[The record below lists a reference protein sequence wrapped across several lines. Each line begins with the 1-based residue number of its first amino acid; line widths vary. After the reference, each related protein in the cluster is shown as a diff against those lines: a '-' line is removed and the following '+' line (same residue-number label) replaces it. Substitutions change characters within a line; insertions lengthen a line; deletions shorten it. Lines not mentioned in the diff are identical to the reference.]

1 MEIPVYLFAGFLDAG
16 KTNFINGILSDGFA
30 AEDRTLLIRCEQG
43 EEEYDPALLRNVT
56 VVDVEDEDELKM
68 SLLKKLEKQYKPAQ
82 VLIEYNGMWPLPRLE
97 QEVLPSNWILYQI
110 MTIVEASTFDA
121 YARNMGQLMMEKLI
135 SADMIV
141 FNRCDENLRASLRR
155 RNLRMVNRRAS
166 IYLENLDGTSDD
178 YDDGSLCPFD
188 LSQPVIHIPDDDFGI
203 FYVDAMEHTE
213 RWVGKTIQAKMVMCH
228 IAKYPGFA
236 APGRFAMLC
245 CEKDVSFL
253 GMVAKGDHLDDF
265 ETRDWVELTAKIDTI
280 EHELYGGQSGP
291 LLEVESISA
300 AEKPAQEVVTF

>member
-30 AEDRTLLIRCEQG
+30 ADDRTLLIRCEQG

-56 VVDVEDEDELKM
+56 VVDVEDEEDLKM

-110 MTIVEASTFDA
+110 MTIVEASTFDEN
-121 YARNMGQLMMEKLI
+121 ARIKGKQKREKL
-135 SADMIV
+135 MIANKIG
-141 FNRCDENLRASLRR
+141 FNRWGVDLRTALRR

-188 LSQPVIHIPDDDFGI
+188 LNQPVIHIPDDDFGV

-265 ETRDWVELTAKIDTI
+265 ETRDWVELTAKIGTI

>member
-1 MEIPVYLFAGFLDAG
+1 MDIPVYLFAGFLDSG
-16 KTNFINGILSDGFA
+16 KTNFINGILADGFA

-43 EEEYDPALLRNVT
+43 EEDYEPGLLRNVT
-56 VVDVEDEDELKM
+56 VVDVEEEADLKM
-68 SLLKKLEKQYKPAQ
+68 SLLKALEKQHRPAQ

-97 QEVLPSNWILYQI
+97 QEVLPSNWVLYQI
-110 MTIVEASTFDA
+110 MTMVEASTFDM

-141 FNRCDENLRASLRR
+141 FNRCDEASRAALRR

-166 IYLENLDGTSDD
+166 IYLENLDGTSED
-178 YDDGSLCPFD
+178 YDDGSVCPFD
-188 LSQPVIHIPDDDFGI
+188 LEQPVVDIPDDDFGI

-213 RWVGKTIQAKMVMCH
+213 RWVGKTVRVRMVMCH
-228 IAKYPGFA
+228 IAKYPGLA

-253 GMVAKGDHLDDF
+253 GMVAKGEHLEEY
-265 ETRDWVELTAKIDTI
+265 ETRQWVMLTARIGTI
-280 EHELYGGQSGP
+280 QHELYGGQTGP
-291 LLEVESISA
+291 LLEVQSITP
-300 AEKPAQEVVTF
+300 AETPQQDVVTF

>member
-1 MEIPVYLFAGFLDAG
+1 MDIPVYLFAGFLDSG
-16 KTNFINGILSDGFA
+16 KTNFINGILADGFA
-30 AEDRTLLIRCEQG
+30 AEDSTLLIRCEQG
-43 EEEYDPALLRNVT
+43 EEEYDPALLNNVT
-56 VVDVEDEDELKM
+56 VVDIEDEDELKM
-68 SLLKKLEKQYKPAQ
+68 SLLKKLEKEHHPAQ
-82 VLIEYNGMWPLPRLE
+82 VLIEYNGMWALPRLE

-110 MTIVEASTFDA
+110 MTMVEAASFDS

-141 FNRCDENLRASLRR
+141 FNRCDETLRAALRR

-166 IYLENLDGTSDD
+166 IYLENTDGTSEE

-188 LSQPVIHIPDDDFGI
+188 LDQPVIAVPDDDFGI

-213 RWVGKTIQAKMVMCH
+213 RWVGKTVRAKMVMCH
-228 IAKYPGFA
+228 IAKYPGLA

-253 GMVAKGDHLDDF
+253 GMVAKGDHLDDY
-265 ETRDWVELTAKIDTI
+265 ETRDWVEITAKIGTI

-291 LLEVESISA
+291 LLEVQSIA
-300 AEKPAQEVVTF
+300 PAEKPAQDIVTF